1 MGASGGLITAAN
13 AAQGINSAGSAYN
26 NAQAVKAQGEYQ
38 KMIYDIN
45 ASEAEKQAVQA
56 IEAGDLAVAK
66 EHQKNR
72 AIISSQ
78 RAAAAASGT
87 DVNSEAALDARREAE
102 TIGAANEMT
111 ISTNAWR
118 EAMGY
123 KSQAINLKSQ
133 GKFTS
138 LAAQNTARNT
148 MVSGGIEAATY
159 GLKAYDNYSKN
170 KAPTKKG

>member
-1 MGASGGLITAAN
+1 MGASGSLITGAN
-13 AAQGINSAGSAYN
+13 VAQGINSAGNAYN

-45 ASEAEKQAVQA
+45 ASEAEKQAAQA
-56 IEAGDLAVAK
+56 IEAGDLAVAR
-66 EHQKNR
+66 EQQKNK

-78 RAAAAASGT
+78 RAAAAASG